1 MPKKTPEP
9 TPEPTP
15 ERTTIHHLK
24 VSLDGIYPTIW
35 RLLAVPSTT
44 TLADLHMILQIALGW
59 EGYHL
64 HEFHVLFDARFGM
77 GNLVQGQAAEG
88 ATLQEIAGWEGAR
101 LRYVYDL
108 GDYWEHTIVV
118 ERLGRLAPKSKSN
131 ANANANA
138 NANINYPRCLAGA
151 RAVPPE
157 DCGGPENYMAIL
169 RRRQSRLSRQSRQ
182 TRQTGQAGISP
193 RTGASQRTGRS
204 SGFDPTVF
212 DRDEINQ
219 QLSNWRRSATES
231 RARSDEMNEPD
242 DL

>member
-1 MPKKTPEP
+1 MPETM
-9 TPEPTP
+9 P
-15 ERTTIHHLK
+15 ERTTVHHLK

-35 RLLAVPSTT
+35 RRLAVPSTT

-77 GNLVQGQAAEG
+77 GNLVQGQAAER

-108 GDYWEHTIVV
+108 GDYWEHTIFV
-118 ERLGRLAPKSKSN
+118 ERIGRLAPKPN
-131 ANANANA
+131 T
-138 NANINYPRCLAGA
+138 NYPRCLAGA

-157 DCGGPENYMAIL
+157 DCGGPENYMAML
-169 RRRQSRLSRQSRQ
+169 RRRQSRLSRQIRQ
-182 TRQTGQAGISP
+182 TRLAGQTGQSGKSSTTGTSR
-193 RTGASQRTGRS
+193 RTAPNTARNAS
-204 SGFDPTVF
+204 FDPTAF

-219 QLSNWRRSATES
+219 QLSNWQRSATES
-231 RARSDEMNEPD
+231 AAESD